1 MRNVLLVSP
10 SAKPGGAE
18 RTFAALA
25 RRLPAHGWHPTV
37 VLLED
42 GPLAEWIRSSGTEP
56 VILRAA
62 RTRQLH
68 RAAATVRSLARL
80 ARRSGADAV
89 ISSMTKGHI
98 YGGSAARLARL
109 PAVWWQH
116 DIPKGTRMER
126 IAMRVPAAAIVCVGE
141 AAARSQRQLT
151 PRRRVEKI
159 FPGTA
164 VAELAARRGS
174 GAALRHSIAPDGGP
188 IVGIVGRLQPWKGQ
202 EVFLR
207 AAARVG
213 AARQD
218 VRFAVV
224 GGAILGWEGSY
235 PNELELLT
243 DGLGIRERV
252 FFAGHQADPVPW
264 QDALDVVVHA
274 SEREPFGLVIVE
286 AMALGKAVVATAG
299 GGPEE
304 IIEDGRSGLIV
315 PPGNPA
321 ALAAAIER
329 VLADP
334 ELRDRLERGAAER
347 APLFG
352 EERAAARVAALLD
365 DLIGPA
371 QARDGGT
378 P

>member
-1 MRNVLLVSP
+1 
-10 SAKPGGAE
+10 
-18 RTFAALA
+18 
-25 RRLPAHGWHPTV
+25 
-37 VLLED
+37 
-42 GPLAEWIRSSGTEP
+42 
-56 VILRAA
+56 
-62 RTRQLH
+62 
-68 RAAATVRSLARL
+68 
-80 ARRSGADAV
+80 
-89 ISSMTKGHI
+89 MTKGHI

-116 DIPKGTRMER
+116 DIPKATRMEQ

-141 AAARSQRQLT
+141 AAAQAQRHLT

-164 VAELAARRGS
+164 VAALAARRGS
-174 GAALRHSIAPDGGP
+174 GDAVRRSLSPDGGP

-207 AAARVG
+207 AAAQVLATR
-213 AARQD
+213 RD
-218 VRFAVV
+218 VRFAVI

-235 PNELELLT
+235 PDELERL
-243 DGLGIRERV
+243 GAELGISERV
-252 FFAGHQADPVPW
+252 TFAGHQADPVPW

-315 PPGNPA
+315 PHGDPV
-321 ALAAAIER
+321 ALAAAIEC

-334 ELRDRLERGAAER
+334 ELRDRLERGAADR
-347 APLFG
+347 APSFG
-352 EERAAARVAALLD
+352 EEPSAALFAALLD
-365 DLIGPA
+365 ELAGPA
-371 QARDGGT
+371 QARGEDT
-378 P
+378 R